1 MNSKWVLLV
10 DTVDKIGLIHQIT
23 GVLHRHNINIDKNT
37 EYVDKA
43 QNLFFMR
50 SEIEGDIEQQ
60 QLLDELHQ
68 IIPSAH
74 VQLKPMAKKNIVVL
88 VTKEAHAIGDIL
100 IKHQFDA
107 LNANILAVVGNRDNL
122 QGLVEKFDIPF
133 HYVSHEGLSREEH
146 ETAVQATI
154 DQYQPDYLIL
164 AKYMRILTPQFV
176 ESYPSQII
184 NIHHSF
190 LPAFI
195 GANPYKQ
202 AFERGVKIIGATA
215 HFVNNN
221 LDEGPII
228 CQNVIPVDH
237 SDSWQQMASKG
248 RDVERT
254 VLANAL
260 RLVLDDQVF
269 VSGNKTVLL

>member
-1 MNSKWVLLV
+1 MKSRWVLLI
-10 DTVDKIGLIHQIT
+10 DTVDKVGLIHLIT
-23 GVLHRHNINIDKNT
+23 GVLHQHNINIDLNS

-43 QNLFFMR
+43 RNLFFMR
-50 SEIEGDIEQQ
+50 SEIEGAFDAEAVLSQ
-60 QLLDELHQ
+60 LHQ

-74 VQLKPMAKKNIVVL
+74 VELKPVAKKNIVVL
-88 VTKEAHAIGDIL
+88 VTKESHAIGDLL

-107 LNANILAVVGNRDNL
+107 LNANLLAVIGNHDVL
-122 QGLVEKFDIPF
+122 QSLVEKFDIPF
-133 HYVSHEGLSREEH
+133 HHVSHEDLSRAQH
-146 ETAVQATI
+146 EAAVQAVI
-154 DQYQPDYLIL
+154 AQYQPDYLVL
-164 AKYMRILTPQFV
+164 AKYMRILSPQFV
-176 ESYPSQII
+176 GAHADKII

-215 HFVNNN
+215 HFVNND

-228 CQNVIPVDH
+228 CQKVIPVDH

-248 RDVERT
+248 RDVERS

-260 RLVLDDQVF
+260 QLVFADQVF
-269 VSGNKTVLL
+269 VSGNKTVVL